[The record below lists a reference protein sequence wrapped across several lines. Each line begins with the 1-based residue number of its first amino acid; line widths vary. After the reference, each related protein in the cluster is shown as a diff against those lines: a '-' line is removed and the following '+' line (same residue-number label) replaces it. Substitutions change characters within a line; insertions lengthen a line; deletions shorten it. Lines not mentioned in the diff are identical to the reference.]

1 MKNSLLNDISATPFF
16 FARPPRR
23 TTRFT
28 DRNEQPAVKVDVH
41 VLLACRLRDNPRF
54 TEQRLTPG
62 EENSP
67 RSGKRKRSLK
77 QVESV
82 LKKEKKKTRQ
92 TRTPVRFPVCQKPW
106 KKGGGETKLAFRDFH
121 RSVRFLL
128 VLLVRL
134 SKDILFS
141 RFEAREVVAPEG
153 GIIFIIE
160 DAGV

>member
-1 MKNSLLNDISATPFF
+1 MISPRRHFF

-92 TRTPVRFPVCQKPW
+92 TRTPARFPVCQKPW
-106 KKGGGETKLAFRDFH
+106 KKGEGRRNS
-121 RSVRFLL
+121 RSV
-128 VLLVRL
+128 
-134 SKDILFS
+134 
-141 RFEAREVVAPEG
+141 
-153 GIIFIIE
+153 IFIAVSAFCLFCLSVSRRTSCFHVSRRE
-160 DAGV
+160 K